1 MNIKEIKD
9 FKKNIDKS
17 LRDNNN
23 QGLTENIETFLS
35 RIKSEN
41 GKDRYVSELE
51 QIYRNIRRFYI
62 DKGEDISP
70 IFYRLGILLSN
81 IYIEDKNIERAEEV
95 LLGTISIVKDKD
107 KIEEIK
113 QSSINEFQE
122 IRTALVKVEAL
133 RCIDGKEQTKDIV
146 KKIKTTFEEVG
157 FQDFNEYELFLQM
170 SNKLAIKD
178 LKGNLLKT
186 QESQT
191 PRVQRGEKIERTKNH
206 LPYYLL
212 PVNRLNFLIKEFPN
226 IEIRQGNG
234 KFSDYLVFEIPG
246 EESII
251 VEKFFRKDKNGNI
264 RIAEGEDATY
274 ILPKEYIL
282 DLLEVSKSDIR
293 EFAKIDERIK
303 VVNHRS
309 GTQVPIPEDSKE
321 IPYDLINYYRRF
333 KTKFNVSVGHEY
345 FSGFGFNDKETIRL
359 PKPTNKSFSRKP
371 KKQTQK
377 SESDTSKKIN
387 EKPSESIEMTDSNN
401 TNSTDERTDLITKL
415 NESIKQV
422 ENYTKLLEEA
432 RKKGQKT
439 EVLKR
444 KLIEETR
451 NLENLRDKLYED
463 DQK

>member
-157 FQDFNEYELFLQM
+157 FQDFNEYELFVQM

-191 PRVQRGEKIERTKNH
+191 PRVQRGEKIERTKTIYH
-206 LPYYLL
+206 IIYCQLIDLIFLL
-212 PVNRLNFLIKEFPN
+212 KNFLI
-226 IEIRQGNG
+226 
-234 KFSDYLVFEIPG
+234 
-246 EESII
+246 
-251 VEKFFRKDKNGNI
+251 
-264 RIAEGEDATY
+264 
-274 ILPKEYIL
+274 
-282 DLLEVSKSDIR
+282 
-293 EFAKIDERIK
+293 
-303 VVNHRS
+303 
-309 GTQVPIPEDSKE
+309 
-321 IPYDLINYYRRF
+321 
-333 KTKFNVSVGHEY
+333 
-345 FSGFGFNDKETIRL
+345 
-359 PKPTNKSFSRKP
+359 
-371 KKQTQK
+371 
-377 SESDTSKKIN
+377 
-387 EKPSESIEMTDSNN
+387 
-401 TNSTDERTDLITKL
+401 
-415 NESIKQV
+415 
-422 ENYTKLLEEA
+422 
-432 RKKGQKT
+432 
-439 EVLKR
+439 LK
-444 KLIEETR
+444 
-451 NLENLRDKLYED
+451 
-463 DQK
+463 